1 MPPPIVE
8 TLTSLGDAPRPIEV
22 TLSNELVGL
31 LSNQMYQSPLKA
43 IEELVVN
50 AYDAD
55 ADECRV
61 SVPDART
68 EEQFVAVYDDGIG
81 MDYEGLR
88 NLWQIGRSNKRT
100 EEIAKLMKRKQIG
113 KFGIGK
119 LASYTLAR
127 HVTYVTRTG
136 RKVLFV
142 TMDFDRFQ
150 PHAEGLAEP
159 ITLSVHRV
167 SNLRQ
172 LGDQPQFRVVLDALG
187 LEARALFSL
196 KHDDSWTLCVLE
208 SLKETAAEVSV
219 GRLRWVLATA
229 MPLRADFA
237 LYLNRDAVVSSK
249 ETIPRMV
256 QFPVGE
262 LGPQRLAKLAEP
274 NDTSA
279 GTKWRVVKDH
289 LVAERFPSGV
299 RGLVDGTPAELAS
312 VVATEG
318 GQR

>member
-113 KFGIGK
+113 K
-119 LASYTLAR
+119 
-127 HVTYVTRTG
+127 
-136 RKVLFV
+136 
-142 TMDFDRFQ
+142 
-150 PHAEGLAEP
+150 
-159 ITLSVHRV
+159 
-167 SNLRQ
+167 
-172 LGDQPQFRVVLDALG
+172 
-187 LEARALFSL
+187 
-196 KHDDSWTLCVLE
+196 
-208 SLKETAAEVSV
+208 
-219 GRLRWVLATA
+219 
-229 MPLRADFA
+229 
-237 LYLNRDAVVSSK
+237 
-249 ETIPRMV
+249 
-256 QFPVGE
+256 
-262 LGPQRLAKLAEP
+262 
-274 NDTSA
+274 
-279 GTKWRVVKDH
+279 
-289 LVAERFPSGV
+289 
-299 RGLVDGTPAELAS
+299 
-312 VVATEG
+312 
-318 GQR
+318 